1 MVDVEPIASPPL
13 RASAQLTRG
22 ALQRFFTGLLL
33 VTAAVTT
40 PGCDKRPP
48 LPPRPDARPDPARNG
63 FGVLPPGL
71 AANLEALAD
80 GGEIPS
86 GMLPGPLGQCVRR
99 GAESLTPE
107 LRAALGS
114 LAYDAFAEDACRLAL
129 APSSRDPSLCDPIEL
144 PQMQRSCRARVAI
157 VRAERALCPRA
168 SDEPGLDP
176 LCTALATRSF
186 SACPGAGAM
195 DAERC
200 RAIAEHDAAR
210 CRLLPR
216 PLRRRCEDDV
226 LALSPFVERAQRPQP
241 APGRMQLVIEWL
253 DQREP
258 TRTIAA
264 YGVERGALVS
274 DSRAIYLVDPRRRW
288 PSSTA
293 YALDGQS
300 AVVGFELSLSEQR
313 RGEASRMRLVLP
325 DGRTIDGPDG
335 RPAGTVQYGHASR
348 EVGHEL
354 SGEIDATGTCVG
366 RAVRVRATFSTFVR
380 EVLSDRE
387 AREGAPAP
395 READSGVDEASEA
408 PSR

>member
-1 MVDVEPIASPPL
+1 LS
-13 RASAQLTRG
+13 
-22 ALQRFFTGLLL
+22 LL
-33 VTAAVTT
+33 TAALIA

-48 LPPRPDARPDPARNG
+48 LPPRPDARPAPARSG
-63 FGVLPPGL
+63 YGVLPPGI
-71 AANLEALAD
+71 AANLDSLTD

-129 APSSRDPSLCDPIEL
+129 APSSRDPALCDRIEL
-144 PQMQRSCRARVAI
+144 PQMQRSCRTRVAI

-176 LCTALATRSF
+176 LCTALASRSF

-200 RAIAEHDAAR
+200 RAIAEHDVAR

-226 LALSPFVERAQRPQP
+226 LALSPFVERAQTPQP
-241 APGRMQLVIEWL
+241 APGRMQLVIEWI

-258 TRTIAA
+258 ARTIAA
-264 YGVERGALVS
+264 YGMERGALVS
-274 DSRAIYLVDPRRRW
+274 ESRAIYLVDPRRRW

-293 YALDGQS
+293 YAIDGQS

-313 RGEASRMRLVLP
+313 RGEASRMRVLLP
-325 DGRTIDGPDG
+325 DGRAIDGPDG

-354 SGEIDATGTCVG
+354 SGEIDATGTCMG

-387 AREGAPAP
+387 AREGSPAP
-395 READSGVDEASEA
+395 READAGADE
-408 PSR
+408 